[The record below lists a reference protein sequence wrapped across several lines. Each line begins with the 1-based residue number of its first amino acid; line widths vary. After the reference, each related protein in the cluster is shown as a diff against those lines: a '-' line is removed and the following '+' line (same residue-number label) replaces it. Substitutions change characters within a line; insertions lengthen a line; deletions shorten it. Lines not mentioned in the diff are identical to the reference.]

1 MSDAKPFRINNV
13 VGDHVCGYSLLTLS
27 HADRLR
33 FRRTWRNV
41 PRRNRDTREVMY
53 EFAVAVNADHDY
65 YVGCAARHRR

>member
-33 FRRTWRNV
+33 LRRTWRNV

-53 EFAVAVNADHDY
+53 EFAVAVNPNHDY
-65 YVGCAARHRR
+65 FTVTP